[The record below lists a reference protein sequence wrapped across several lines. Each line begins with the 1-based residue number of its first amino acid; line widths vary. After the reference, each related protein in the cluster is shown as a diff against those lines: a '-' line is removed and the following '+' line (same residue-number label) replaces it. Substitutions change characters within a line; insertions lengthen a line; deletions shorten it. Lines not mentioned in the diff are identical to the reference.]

1 MIYERHVYKAH
12 EHWRYWVQI
21 VENGAG
27 RRAYAVYREMPLTI
41 PAERLKVYDEYV
53 DAEAFVDKWW
63 SDRRE

>member
-1 MIYERHVYKAH
+1 
-12 EHWRYWVQI
+12 VQI